1 MLAAALGVL
10 GVQAA
15 RNPKAA
21 LGLAGRAFKLGTSSV
36 EGVAGASK
44 RLKNFHSPSHTA
56 VKLGVGAVGAYGGY
70 QVGGVAGD
78 FAGQA
83 HLAYEG
89 ETESS
94 LALASFMGTAGRL
107 GGALLGG
114 GLAIGAGKAFAPG
127 GPGSAKVVAAAEAKA
142 AKKAAAKARVS
153 PDAVSKRVNER
164 RAARQRILKENRH
177 KDISGVRPR
186 YGQAHPYY
194 MTDEYLN
201 DIKRVNDYHN
211 RAAVTA
217 RAAERANGKDI
228 LKRARKMGKFG
239 GKKSAVKKQNLIMTS
254 LKGNATKLAP
264 FLTTDLRFGLAGI
277 GAGAVGGLGAE
288 AARPTH
294 RVASEGFITGISSSP
309 TGGISPELQMST
321 QGLTLGI
328 HNRRKQRII

>member
-21 LGLAGRAFKLGTSSV
+21 LGLAGRAFKLGKSSV

-127 GPGSAKVVAAAEAKA
+127 GPGSAKGAVAASKAKA
-142 AKKAAAKARVS
+142 AKKAAKKGGKLSDARRAPLRGQKGWRDGRLDKLAYMKASSELPPSSFIGPRTIEMKNEESAKALSHYFLRRS
-153 PDAVSKRVNER
+153 DAK
-164 RAARQRILKENRH
+164 KE
-177 KDISGVRPR
+177 I
-186 YGQAHPYY
+186 
-194 MTDEYLN
+194 
-201 DIKRVNDYHN
+201 I
-211 RAAVTA
+211 A
-217 RAAERANGKDI
+217 RARSI
-228 LKRARKMGKFG
+228 RKG
-239 GKKSAVKKQNLIMTS
+239 KSAVKKQNLIMKS
-254 LKGNATKLAP
+254 ISGNATKLAP